1 MNLRMV
7 RTNVRGGPRVIP
19 SMAKETTEERS
30 PQAGRRPRDFPHAD
44 GVDLVATGFTETR
57 RQREVLDAVVQGL
70 ENKEIAQ
77 SLGIGEQRVKELVSC
92 LLKKF
97 EVPSRAALA
106 RVAINMRILGSDTRG
121 SVPYSYLFDE
131 SPVCIAI
138 TEGPE
143 HCYVLVNSA
152 YVQTFGDRDY
162 VGHTAREC
170 FPCEPANA
178 HAERD
183 QVFTQGTRYEESEAV
198 RSFVMPE
205 GGRREFIL
213 TFIIEPIRSASN
225 EITGLAYYGW
235 DVTDVVAK
243 RLAQQE
249 PRPARPKRP
258 VGSTGLEPVTSA
270 MSTLRSNQ
278 LS

>member
-1 MNLRMV
+1 MGRYA
-7 RTNVRGGPRVIP
+7 RYPC
-19 SMAKETTEERS
+19 SMAHATTDERA
-30 PQAGRRPRDFPHAD
+30 PQTGRRPRDFRQAD
-44 GVDLVATGFTETR
+44 GVDLLATGFTETR
-57 RQREVLDAVVQGL
+57 RQREVLDAVVQGI

-77 SLGIGEQRVKELVSC
+77 SLGIGEQRVKDLVSI

-106 RVAINMRILGSDTRG
+106 RVAINMRIFGSDTHG

-152 YVQTFGDRDY
+152 YVRTFGDRDY
-162 VGHTAREC
+162 VGYTAREC

-178 HAERD
+178 HADRD
-183 QVFTQGTRYEESEAV
+183 RVFTEGTRHEESEAV

-213 TFIIEPIRSASN
+213 TYIIEPIRSASN
-225 EITGLAYYGW
+225 EVTGLVFYGW
-235 DVTDVVAK
+235 DVTDVVA
-243 RLAQQE
+243 RRRARQE
-249 PRPARPKRP
+249 PRPARP